1 MGHNWRRIC
10 LLKHVTER
18 KIEGRTEVTERRRRR
33 RKQLL
38 DDLKKTIRYWKLKDE
53 ALESTVW
60 RNRFGGDSGP
70 VVRQTTERMNE
81 CPTLRNFKMYQRVLE
96 RRRIK
101 REQKHPLPCSTSKQ
115 VYNTPPTHA
124 QRKRQRF
131 WDPCYFIKLSC
142 SRQESF
148 KICRDIEILIPIEAA
163 DRKHN
168 SSNQRT

>member
-1 MGHNWRRIC
+1 MGHNWRRNC
-10 LLKHVTER
+10 LLKHVTAR
-18 KIEGRTEVTERRRRR
+18 KIEGRIEVAERRRRR

-38 DDLKKTIRYWKLKDE
+38 DDLKKTRRYWKPKVGS
-53 ALESTVW
+53 LEGTAW
-60 RNRFGGDSGP
+60 RTRFGGDSGP

-81 CPTLRNFKMYQRVLE
+81 CLTFRNFKIYQRVSE

-101 REQKHPLPCSTSKQ
+101 RTQKNPPPCSTSEQ
-115 VYNTPPTHA
+115 VYNTQPTHA
-124 QRKRQRF
+124 QRNKQRF

-163 DRKHN
+163 DRKHK